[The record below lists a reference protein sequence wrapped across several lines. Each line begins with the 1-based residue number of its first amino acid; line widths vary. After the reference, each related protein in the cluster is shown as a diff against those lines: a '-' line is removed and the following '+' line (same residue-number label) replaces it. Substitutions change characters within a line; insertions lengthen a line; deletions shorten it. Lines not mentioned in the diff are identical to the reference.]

1 MGGKRKA
8 QRILKPRRGRII
20 PKRDHGKIKR
30 NKDPQIPSS
39 TNKKKEKREDWDRS
53 VERRQ
58 EKKRTRNA
66 SDLSWHRQQKGLGK
80 PGQGRKNGN
89 E

>member
-8 QRILKPRRGRII
+8 QRILKPRKGRII
-20 PKRDHGKIKR
+20 PKRDHGKNIKKR
-30 NKDPQIPSS
+30 DPQIPSS
-39 TNKKKEKREDWDRS
+39 TNKKEDWDRS